1 VIISAQLRFGSAGLP
16 RCKVGEEVIVPDTV
30 ALIIWVIAGVAGGNA
45 AGELLKG
52 DYDLGSGNS
61 VAGAI
66 GGIIGAEILLTLI
79 PALRGF
85 DFLPILGQVI
95 GAIAGGALLTV
106 ITAVVRT
113 RRLQSLR
120 R

>member
-1 VIISAQLRFGSAGLP
+1 M
-16 RCKVGEEVIVPDTV
+16 PDTV
-30 ALIIWVIAGVAGGNA
+30 ALIIWVIAGVAGG
-45 AGELLKG
+45 K
-52 DYDLGSGNS
+52 DYDLGPGNS
-61 VAGAI
+61 VAGAR
-66 GGIIGAEILLTLI
+66 GGIMGAEILLTLI

-113 RRLQSLR
+113 RRRQSLR

>member
-1 VIISAQLRFGSAGLP
+1 M
-16 RCKVGEEVIVPDTV
+16 PDTV

-52 DYDLGSGNS
+52 DYDLGPGNS

-66 GGIIGAEILLTLI
+66 GGVVGAEILQFLLS
-79 PALRGF
+79 ALRGF
-85 DFLPILGQVI
+85 DIVPLIGQMV
-95 GAIAGGALLTV
+95 GAAISGAALTV
-106 ITAVVRT
+106 VAAIVKT
-113 RRLQSLR
+113 RRQR